1 MSTFNPSW
9 GKPSLTENFVFVMNI
24 SSLEKEEFTIAPGHV
39 LRRAKSE
46 EIETIRS
53 VMAKNTVGPP
63 PGTSKVYWETELPPP
78 GGGPYN
84 ALPPE
89 KFRYFVLTFQGSKA
103 EVSKIQ
109 QAADISIREAE
120 LGPTITD
127 GGRSM
132 NYNPGRLF
140 NFLHSDPILGQFCK
154 PFLESDAAELSSI
167 YSQLKNHDKAL
178 VVEGIA
184 SEIAQLRQID
194 RKSHLV
200 VLGYFAIL
208 EALLT
213 HLPKP
218 LDPYDSITRQ
228 IKKKVTLLD
237 NRWTP
242 RLNYSPFGGVA
253 PEKVW
258 EKMYSYRSALA
269 HGTKPNFKSDLQLL
283 RDPDQALSLVKETV
297 KSIARFA
304 LVDPRLLEDLKDC

>member
-1 MSTFNPSW
+1 MSIFNPSW
-9 GKPSLTENFVFVMNI
+9 GNPNLTENFVFVMNI

-39 LRRAKSE
+39 LRRAKPE

-53 VMAKNTVGPP
+53 VMATIVGRPL
-63 PGTSKVYWETELPPP
+63 GSSKVYWETEAPPP
-78 GGGPYN
+78 GVGGTYKE
-84 ALPPE
+84 LPPE
-89 KFRYFVLTFQGSKA
+89 KFRYFVITFQDIA

-120 LGPTITD
+120 LGPKVTNS
-127 GGRSM
+127 GQSV
-132 NYNPGRLF
+132 NHNPGRLF
-140 NFLHSDPILGQFCK
+140 NFLRSEPILGQFCK

-167 YSQLKNHDKAL
+167 YSQLKNSDKAL

-184 SEIAQLRQID
+184 SEIAQLKQID

-200 VLGYFAIL
+200 ALGYFAIL

-242 RLNYSPFGGVA
+242 RLNYRPFGGVDTD
-253 PEKVW
+253 KVW

-269 HGTKPNFKSDLQLL
+269 HGAKPNFTRELQLL
-283 RDPDQALSLVKETV
+283 RNPDQALSLVKETV

-304 LVDPRLLEDLKDC
+304 LVDPRLLEDLKNC